1 MPQPKPEYYLS
12 LSKQLGAEMQAAA
25 FRPKNFMA
33 TLRLAIRQE
42 VWLHLEPPFVSF
54 EAYVTGHPDQC
65 GLGSAVKEIAKL
77 CRTFAEFDVIPDGD
91 DLPDSGVSLEALI
104 DRLTRRSRG
113 RPRKSEPAKS
123 EEVDAD
129 SQHAKDDGPSAEP
142 DHVPP
147 QEKSDNVLK
156 YGNGR
161 AAAVR
166 RLDKV
171 AASGEVEVRL
181 PTGKRERRKLS
192 DEELAEVR
200 QKRAEVLSGKM
211 TAHSAMVALGFRKQ
225 PTAKD
230 QIRKAWPKVDDADR
244 ADLIVWMCR
253 GMDESELASLLSRLS
268 EVRR

>member
-42 VWLHLEPPFVSF
+42 VWLHLEPPFASF

-65 GLGSAVKEIAKL
+65 GLGSAVNEIAKL

-104 DRLTRRSRG
+104 DQLTRRRCGGQEGNTNWGGSPTRTNDDNIHIRPGSSRPTG
-113 RPRKSEPAKS
+113 TDPKVA
-123 EEVDAD
+123 
-129 SQHAKDDGPSAEP
+129 
-142 DHVPP
+142 
-147 QEKSDNVLK
+147 L
-156 YGNGR
+156 
-161 AAAVR
+161 R

-171 AASGEVEVRL
+171 AAEGEVREKG
-181 PTGKRERRKLS
+181 PDGKLRKRPLS
-192 DEELAEVR
+192 DEELAEVK
-200 QKRAEVLSGKM
+200 QKRAAVLSGKM
-211 TAHSAMVALGFRKQ
+211 TAHRAMVELGFRKQ

-253 GMDESELASLLSRLS
+253 GMDESELASLLSRLA